1 MSQITQESKPTSRL
15 VQLDVL
21 RTLAVVLVLGRHLP
35 PFEQVLPE
43 PLRNF
48 AFYWIQFGWI
58 GVDLFFVLSGFLISG
73 LLFREYQR
81 YGSINYRNF
90 LIRRAFKIYPSFY
103 LFLAGVVYVQIS
115 NHNWNGRKALFQ
127 LLRELFFVQNY
138 APGLL
143 AHTWSLGV
151 EEHFYLLMPL
161 VLFLV
166 TRHRSRRDDPFSW
179 LPLASLGVFIL
190 LLVARLITASQVKMF
205 DPYVHL
211 FPTHLRIDSLL
222 FGVLISY
229 YYNFHHDAFRKY
241 VRRFRWILAP
251 LGILLVAPSVWYP
264 VWTPFIYTYGFML
277 FYVGFGLLLSVSLV
291 WHPPQSGP
299 FHTLLRGIA
308 FIGAHSYAIY
318 LWHMPVKC
326 WGPLYAQRWFHL
338 KESPWGDLLIY
349 LIASLVVGVLLSMAL
364 EFPMLRLRDRLFPS
378 RSGALEDDDKKES
391 AASA

>member
-138 APGLL
+138 AP
-143 AHTWSLGV
+143 AC
-151 EEHFYLLMPL
+151 
-161 VLFLV
+161 
-166 TRHRSRRDDPFSW
+166 
-179 LPLASLGVFIL
+179 
-190 LLVARLITASQVKMF
+190 
-205 DPYVHL
+205 
-211 FPTHLRIDSLL
+211 LRIP
-222 FGVLISY
+222 GPWVLRSIS
-229 YYNFHHDAFRKY
+229 
-241 VRRFRWILAP
+241 
-251 LGILLVAPSVWYP
+251 
-264 VWTPFIYTYGFML
+264 IY
-277 FYVGFGLLLSVSLV
+277 
-291 WHPPQSGP
+291 
-299 FHTLLRGIA
+299 
-308 FIGAHSYAIY
+308 
-318 LWHMPVKC
+318 
-326 WGPLYAQRWFHL
+326 
-338 KESPWGDLLIY
+338 
-349 LIASLVVGVLLSMAL
+349 
-364 EFPMLRLRDRLFPS
+364 
-378 RSGALEDDDKKES
+378 
-391 AASA
+391 